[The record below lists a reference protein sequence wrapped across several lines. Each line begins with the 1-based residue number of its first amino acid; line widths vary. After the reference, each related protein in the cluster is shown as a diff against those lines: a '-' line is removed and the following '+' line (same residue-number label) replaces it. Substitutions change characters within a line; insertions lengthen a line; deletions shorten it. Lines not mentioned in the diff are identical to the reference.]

1 MTRPGLRV
9 LLTADAVG
17 GVWQYAID
25 LARALGAWDIEPIVA
40 VLGPAPTPDQQAGAR
55 GLRVIPTGLPLD
67 WLCADAAPMLAAGA
81 AIADLAASEEVDC
94 VQLNMPTLGAWAT
107 FHVPVVA
114 VTHGC
119 VSTWWEAAQD
129 IPLGSDY
136 LWHRELMA
144 RGLRAA
150 DLVIAP
156 TAAYGAIIAR
166 HYDLKQVPLTV
177 HNGRPSQPV
186 APVPAMRDEV
196 FTAGRLWDRVKNAGV
211 LDRIAARLAVPF
223 LAAGPIEGPHGE
235 TIRLD
240 ALRLLG
246 TLSERSVA
254 ERLVP
259 RPVFVSAA
267 RFEPFGLA
275 VLEAASAG
283 CALVLSDIPTFR
295 ELWDGVATFV
305 QADDD
310 RAFAR
315 AVDGIIGDRRRRGAL
330 GDAARERATRY
341 TPAAKALAMTQIY
354 QRLAPRQGTGSRVA
368 A

>member
-1 MTRPGLRV
+1 MSRPGLRV

-25 LARALGAWDIEPIVA
+25 LARALRAQDIEPIVA
-40 VLGPAPTPDQQAGAR
+40 VLGPPPTPDQQACAQ
-55 GLRVIPTGLPLD
+55 GLRVVPTGLPLD
-67 WLCADAAPMLAAGA
+67 WLCGDAAPVLAAGL
-81 AIADLAASEEVDC
+81 AIADLAAREEVDC
-94 VQLNMPTLGAWAT
+94 VQLNMPTLGARAT

-114 VTHGC
+114 VAHGC

-129 IPLGSDY
+129 TPLGPDY

-144 RGLRAA
+144 QGLRAA
-150 DLVIAP
+150 DLVVAP

-166 HYDLKQVPLTV
+166 HYDLKQAPLTV
-177 HNGRPSQPV
+177 HNGRRSQSVLP
-186 APVPAMRDEV
+186 APAMHDQV

-211 LDRIAARLAVPF
+211 LDRIAGRLAVPF

-235 TIRLD
+235 TIRLE
-240 ALRLLG
+240 ALHLLG
-246 TLSERSVA
+246 TLSEQSVA
-254 ERLVP
+254 ERLVA

-295 ELWDGVATFV
+295 ELWDGVAIFV

-310 RAFAR
+310 RAFAH
-315 AVDGIIGDRRRRGAL
+315 AIDGIIGDQRRRVAL
-330 GDAARERATRY
+330 GNAARERAGRY
-341 TPAAKALAMTQIY
+341 TPAANALAMTQIY
-354 QRLAPRQGTGSRVA
+354 HRLASRQGAGRVTA
-368 A
+368 